1 MGRAVN
7 KLTETAI
14 KNATFD
20 KYGKRKKLADGG
32 GLYLDVQRAG
42 RYWRMKYRYGGKEKL
57 LAIGVYP
64 TVSLKQAR
72 AARDEA
78 KRLLADNIDP
88 VIHRSASK
96 VERVDATANTF
107 KAVALEWLEH
117 VHKKNVGATTY
128 PKNKRRLEMYAY
140 PKLGRLPIG
149 EIEPPNVLAVLREIE
164 GKGHVDNAHRLKT
177 LIGQVFRYAVSTG
190 RASRDVTADLRGILP
205 APNVKHHA
213 AVTTP
218 DEIAAMLKK
227 VETYWGSPTV
237 CLALEL
243 SPYLF
248 LRPGNLRHMR
258 WNEIDWDAAT
268 WTTDSTKN
276 GEPLIV
282 PLARQAIDLLRELE
296 EVNGNRE
303 WVFPSGAGKSRPMSE
318 NAITGALN
326 RLELQGIMS
335 AHGFRAMAKTVL
347 TERLGFRT
355 EIIEMQ
361 MAHRVRDVHGRAYN
375 RTTWLPERQAMMQ
388 QWADYLDSLKKPN
401 NNVTPIHQQAN
412 EQSV

>member
-1 MGRAVN
+1 V
-7 KLTETAI
+7 KH
-14 KNATFD
+14 ATFG
-20 KYGKRKKLADGG
+20 KYGKRTKLADGA
-32 GLYLDVQRAG
+32 GLFLDIQKAG
-42 RYWRMKYRYGGKEKL
+42 RYWRMKYRYAGKEKL
-57 LAIGVYP
+57 LALGVYP
-64 TVSLKQAR
+64 GVSLKEAR
-72 AARDEA
+72 AARDQA
-78 KRLLADNIDP
+78 KRLLAENIDP
-88 VIHRSASK
+88 LAHRQREKAEK
-96 VERVDATANTF
+96 IEATATTF
-107 KAVALEWLEH
+107 RGVALEWLEQ
-117 VHKKNVGATTY
+117 VHRKTVGPTTY
-128 PKNKRRLEMYAY
+128 PKNERRLEMYAF

-149 EIEPPNVLAVLREIE
+149 EIEPADVLGVLREIE
-164 GKGHVDNAHRLKT
+164 SRGHVDNAHRLKT

-227 VETYWGSPTV
+227 TETYWGTPTV
-237 CLALEL
+237 CLALKL
-243 SPYLF
+243 APYLF

-258 WNEIDWDAAT
+258 WEEIDWDAAT
-268 WTTDSTKN
+268 WTTDATKN
-276 GEPLIV
+276 GEPLVV
-282 PLARQAIDLLRELE
+282 PLARQAIALLRELE
-296 EVNGNRE
+296 GLNGNRE
-303 WVFPSGAGKSRPMSE
+303 WVFPSGAGRARPMSE

-375 RTTWLPERQAMMQ
+375 RTTWLPERTAMMQ
-388 QWADYLDSLKKPN
+388 QWADYVDELRNGNSNVIPLKQGTN
-401 NNVTPIHQQAN
+401 A
-412 EQSV
+412 

>member
-1 MGRAVN
+1 MSRAAN
-7 KLTETAI
+7 KLTDTAVR
-14 KNATFD
+14 NATTE
-20 KYGKRKKLADGG
+20 GKNQRKLADGG
-32 GLYLDVQRAG
+32 GLTLVVKPESKVWWFR
-42 RYWRMKYRYGGKEKL
+42 YRYNGKEKTL
-57 LAIGVYP
+57 TLGNYP
-64 TVSLKQAR
+64 PVSLKQAR
-72 AARDEA
+72 TQRDDA
-78 KRLLADNIDP
+78 KRLLEVGIDP
-88 VIHRSASK
+88 VTHR
-96 VERVDATANTF
+96 ATAKAGQVEATVNTF
-107 KAVALEWLEH
+107 KAVALDWLEN

-128 PKNKRRLEMYAY
+128 PKNERRLEMYAF
-140 PKLGRLPIG
+140 PKLGRRPIT
-149 EIEPPNVLAVLREIE
+149 EIEPRDVLAVLREIE
-164 GKGHVDNAHRLKT
+164 GKGHIDNAHRLKT

-190 RASRDVTADLRGILP
+190 RAQRDVTADLRGILP

-213 AVTTP
+213 AVVTP
-218 DEIAAMLKK
+218 DEIADLLQK

-237 CLALEL
+237 CLALKL

-258 WNEIDWDAAT
+258 WEEIDWKEAT
-268 WTTDSTKN
+268 WTTQTTKN

-282 PLARQAIDLLRELE
+282 PLASQAIDLLKELQE
-296 EVNGNRE
+296 INGKRE
-303 WVFPSGAGKSRPMSE
+303 WVFPSGAGKGRPMSE

-388 QWADYLDSLKKPN
+388 QWADYLDNLKKPD
-401 NNVTPIHQQAN
+401 NNVTPIHSEATR
-412 EQSV
+412 

>member
-1 MGRAVN
+1 MSRAAN
-7 KLTETAI
+7 KLTDTAI
-14 KNATFD
+14 RNATTE
-20 KYGKRKKLADGG
+20 GKAQRKLADGS
-32 GLYLDVQRAG
+32 GLTLVVKPESKVWWYR
-42 RYWRMKYRYGGKEKL
+42 YRYGGKERTL
-57 LAIGVYP
+57 TLGSYPAI
-64 TVSLKQAR
+64 TLKQAR
-72 AARDEA
+72 AKRDES
-78 KRLLADNIDP
+78 KRLLAEGIDP
-88 VIHRSASK
+88 VTHRATNK
-96 VERVDATANTF
+96 AERIEATANNF
-107 KAVALEWLEH
+107 KAVALEWLED

-140 PKLGRLPIG
+140 PKLGRRPIG
-149 EIEPPNVLAVLREIE
+149 EIEPPAVLAVLREIE

-237 CLALEL
+237 CLALKL

-258 WNEIDWDAAT
+258 WEEIDWDGAT
-268 WTTDSTKN
+268 WTTDATKN
-276 GEPLIV
+276 GEPLVV
-282 PLARQAIDLLRELE
+282 PLARQAISLLRELE
-296 EVNGNRE
+296 EINGNRE
-303 WVFPSGAGKSRPMSE
+303 WVFPSGAGKGRPMSE

-375 RTTWLPERQAMMQ
+375 RTTWLPERQTMMQ
-388 QWADYLDSLKKPN
+388 QWADYLDSLKKPD
-401 NNVTPIHQQAN
+401 NNVTPIHREA
-412 EQSV
+412 SK